1 MAAPPPP
8 PRVRVPPGSR
18 DWLLPL
24 ADARARTLGRA
35 GIGVAGISEVRRGF
49 DWPGPAATHL
59 VLGTLEG
66 AGFLEAGEQQL
77 EIREGDLVL
86 APAGVARRYATRV
99 GRWKFLAIR
108 LVDDER
114 WRHLSDLGPRP
125 LRGHWLRRLVPPV
138 EGMLAE
144 HPLGGA
150 LPSHTQTS
158 RRGGESPAEYLFSRY
173 ADRLADPD
181 ADGGRAAPRGDAFEL
196 YATILRH
203 VIESMLLARP
213 RSAPDDEAVALS
225 SLWSR
230 VADRPRGPWD
240 AGDLASAL
248 GVSRSS
254 LYRMVRRHHAT
265 SPARVVE
272 RLRMDEA
279 RRLLSESRHSIEVI
293 ADQVGYASAFSF
305 SAAFRRIVGEP
316 PSQFR
321 IGAATGATRRPRAAA
336 AHDGD

>member
-1 MAAPPPP
+1 MAAASPPD
-8 PRVRVPPGSR
+8 RVRVPPGSR

-24 ADARARTLGRA
+24 ADPRARTLGSA
-35 GIGVAGISEVRRGF
+35 GVGVAGISEVRRGF

-66 AGFLEAGEQQL
+66 SGLLEAGRQHL

-86 APAGVARRYATRV
+86 SPAGVARRYTTRAD
-99 GRWKFLAIR
+99 RWKFLAIR

-114 WRHLSDLGPRP
+114 WRHLSEPGPRP
-125 LRGHWLRRLVPPV
+125 LPGHWLRRLVPPV

-144 HPLGGA
+144 HPLGGP

-158 RRGGESPAEYLFSRY
+158 QRGGESPAEYLVSRY
-173 ADRLADPD
+173 ADRLASPD
-181 ADGGRAAPRGDAFEL
+181 ADGGQAAPRGDAFEL

-203 VIESMLLARP
+203 LVEGMLFARP
-213 RSAPDDEAVALS
+213 RSAPDDEAVVLS

-248 GVSRSS
+248 GVSRTS
-254 LYRMVRRHHAT
+254 LYRMVRRHNAT
-265 SPARVVE
+265 SPARVVK

-279 RRLLSESRHSIEVI
+279 CRLLGESRHPIEVI

-305 SAAFRRIVGEP
+305 SAAFKRSVGRS
-316 PSQFR
+316 PSRFR
-321 IGAATGATRRPRAAA
+321 SDAATGTGRKWIGPR
-336 AHDGD
+336 

>member
-1 MAAPPPP
+1 VATASPPH
-8 PRVRVPPGSR
+8 RVRVPPGSR

-24 ADARARTLGRA
+24 ADPRARTLGSA
-35 GIGVAGISEVRRGF
+35 GIRVAGISEVRRGF
-49 DWPGPAATHL
+49 DWPGPATTHL

-66 AGFLEAGEQQL
+66 SGLLEAGERHL

-86 APAGVARRYATRV
+86 SPAGVARRYATRAA
-99 GRWKFLAIR
+99 RWRFLAIR
-108 LVDDER
+108 LVDDAR
-114 WRHLSDLGPRP
+114 WRHLRDTGPRP
-125 LRGHWLRRLVPPV
+125 LPGHWLRRLVPPV

-158 RRGGESPAEYLFSRY
+158 QRGGESPAEYLLSRY

-181 ADGGRAAPRGDAFEL
+181 ADAGQAALRGDAFEL

-203 VIESMLLARP
+203 GVESMLLARP
-213 RSAPDDEAVALS
+213 RSARDDDAVALS

-248 GVSRSS
+248 GVSRTS

-279 RRLLSESRHSIEVI
+279 SRLLSESRHPIEVI

-305 SAAFRRIVGEP
+305 SAAFKRIVGRS
-316 PSQFR
+316 PSRFR
-321 IGAATGATRRPRAAA
+321 LDAAAGAARS
-336 AHDGD
+336 D